1 MSRSIKILLDN
12 ICIYIYI
19 WQENYE
25 IAVNEN
31 WSCGCIIFVS
41 VLDSSICYLS
51 NLAAVLYISPPLF
64 SPLFFP
70 FFFPLHLVV
79 TRRKKAR
86 RGKRRR
92 GRRGDWI
99 ESIWKFDRRKTRKV
113 HYQFLDRNRIAAHVE
128 YKYIFL
134 PISVSMGERNVYTNT
149 RQFSRYPWNITPK
162 AKNSTSRIGFDPQPA
177 RPPQP
182 FSITRYSIVRVCAKG
197 ELLSGNSWSPNTLG
211 GGAARLY

>member
-1 MSRSIKILLDN
+1 MY
-12 ICIYIYI
+12 IYIYLTGKLWDRGQRELI
-19 WQENYE
+19 VRMYN
-25 IAVNEN
+25 IRVRPR
-31 WSCGCIIFVS
+31 FVDLLS
-41 VLDSSICYLS
+41 LQLGRFYFYIYL
-51 NLAAVLYISPPLF
+51 LPLFSPPLF
-64 SPLFFP
+64 SFFLSP
-70 FFFPLHLVV
+70 HLVV